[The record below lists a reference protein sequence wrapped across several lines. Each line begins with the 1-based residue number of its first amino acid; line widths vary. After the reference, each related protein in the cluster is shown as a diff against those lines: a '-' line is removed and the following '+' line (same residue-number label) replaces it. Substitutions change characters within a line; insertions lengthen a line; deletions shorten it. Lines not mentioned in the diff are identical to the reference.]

1 MTDVDETHPLL
12 KGIAE
17 IICQAIAVNATKD
30 KQWVVKKQIEKFFQE
45 YTEFDMTKVHR
56 LLESALDS
64 LVRRNTL
71 KCKRKS
77 YKFVSRSTKDDG
89 TPISPPKK
97 RQFKLRASQG
107 TEGARQKPTPPK
119 AKRQPPAEKQ
129 MGPNVGT
136 ASERVSYR
144 PKWL

>member
-1 MTDVDETHPLL
+1 MADVDETHPLF

-17 IICQAIAVNATKD
+17 IICQAIAANATDD
-30 KQWVVKKQIEKFFQE
+30 KQWVVKKQIEKFFE
-45 YTEFDMTKVHR
+45 EFTEIDMTKVHR
-56 LLESALDS
+56 MLASALDS
-64 LVRRNTL
+64 LVCRNIL

-97 RQFKLRASQG
+97 RRFKLPASQG
-107 TEGARQKPTPPK
+107 TEGAWQKPTPPK
-119 AKRQPPAEKQ
+119 AKRQPPSEKE